1 MLGKIVAL
9 FIKHFWQRAFGPKYN
24 KRHRIICRFYPSCS
38 SYAIKAFNKYGF
50 IKGLI
55 KTIDRLSRCNSRNTD
70 SCIDFP

>member
-1 MLGKIVAL
+1 MIGKIAAL
-9 FIKHFWQRAFGPKYN
+9 FIKHFWQNAYGSIYN

-38 SYAIKAFNKYGF
+38 SYSIEAFNKYGF

-55 KTIDRLSRCNSRNTD
+55 KTIDRLSRCNSKNTD